1 MLTFAARLGRRRPP
15 ASAPLEG
22 RAGERKRKKVFL
34 VFRKFP
40 LTFAAASNASRATEA
55 GKIKF
60 KKSFAVRNKAATFAP
75 RHGANGSEGERG
87 KKGR

>member
-1 MLTFAARLGRRRPP
+1 MQPASEGDGRRHL
-15 ASAPLEG
+15 PLWRDGPG
-22 RAGERKRKKVFL
+22 REKRKKVFL

-75 RHGANGSEGERG
+75 RHGANGSEGERE
-87 KKGR
+87 KERR